1 MLYVAGGVVILITF
15 HPVPWT
21 TSLLVGLP
29 HATQGKLIHKHLPLH
44 RLPQEGLRWAHMCQ
58 ASVRSRSP
66 PCCHPPRRALH
77 VEATPVIAGAPALFH
92 KEVTIYTKISHTAF
106 AQTAG
111 FITLEGVRFHCGN
124 KPGCKLTQSSS
135 FAKNLVKKI
144 EQVSLQALMHLR
156 CLPVYESSS
165 SGLQQDTGSRTGL
178 HSSFSNSV
186 SPKVLPEA
194 GNVTPLVRRGLCIT
208 SRALQPCSAVLVFS
222 RKQDEF
228 SLEWE
233 ICQDW

>member
-1 MLYVAGGVVILITF
+1 MTF

-21 TSLLVGLP
+21 TCLYWLCCPMLP
-29 HATQGKLIHKHLPLH
+29 KESSSTNICPSTGCPKKGYAELTCAKPASGADHLP
-44 RLPQEGLRWAHMCQ
+44 A
-58 ASVRSRSP
+58 VT
-66 PCCHPPRRALH
+66 PPRRALH
-77 VEATPVIAGAPALFH
+77 VEATPVIAGAPALFL

-106 AQTAG
+106 AETAG

-135 FAKNLVKKI
+135 FAKKLVKKI

-186 SPKVLPEA
+186 SPKLLPEA
-194 GNVTPLVRRGLCIT
+194 GNATPLVRRGLCVT

-222 RKQDEF
+222 RKRDEF
-228 SLEWE
+228 SLA
-233 ICQDW
+233 